1 MEGAVGSNATIMVGL
16 SPHSTGMGQ
25 MIGLGPLA
33 PGNQSF
39 VWLSCSLSCLLG
51 KSMRASSHL
60 PLSEEVQKM
69 TFKASRMSK
78 TYGQTRADGV
88 GIPAVALG
96 TCQVA
101 LSRLQ
106 AGVRVQKGRSLIQH
120 RKHGYR
126 LERGDRPLEDPGG
139 ISNQSFPGTHGTP
152 LQRN

>member
-1 MEGAVGSNATIMVGL
+1 MEGAVGSNATITVGL

-51 KSMRASSHL
+51 KSMRASSQL
-60 PLSEEVQKM
+60 PLSEEAQKM

-78 TYGQTRADGV
+78 TCGQTRADGV
-88 GIPAVALG
+88 GIPAVALE

-106 AGVRVQKGRSLIQH
+106 AGVKAQKGRSLIQH

-126 LERGDRPLEDPGG
+126 LEQGDRPPRGSWGYFKPVFPRDTWDP
-139 ISNQSFPGTHGTP
+139 S
-152 LQRN
+152 L